1 MWDDPIVKEV
11 RKIREEHAAQF
22 NYDLQAIYDDLK
34 KQERKSRRKMASYP
48 PRSFSIAKD
57 AVTSNLLTKS

>member
-1 MWDDPIVKEV
+1 MWEAPIVKEV

-34 KQERKSRRKMASYP
+34 KQERKSGRKLVSYP
-48 PRSFSIAKD
+48 PRNLSIAKE
-57 AVTSNLLTKS
+57 SILKSA